1 MTETPPPSIWSE
13 RSALLER
20 FVQAQAARLRKG
32 YEADRGSVVA
42 ELARLRR
49 ALPRGGITPPE
60 AWEIL
65 ARDFPEEL
73 RGGGDAPSTYE
84 LAATSALSFFAL
96 HQQSKRKQSMHRRD
110 DKHRLGRA
118 AHTLMLRNES
128 DGVRRHMQAL
138 VRAGSFDAVLEHL
151 RALVTQL
158 RAAEIP
164 LDYAQLAVDLQDVQH
179 PGRIHRAR
187 ERWSRDFHRPIPST
201 ATDDPPV
208 PTATTATTAT
218 TAGENDA

>member
-1 MTETPPPSIWSE
+1 MTETPPFPTLKE
-13 RSALLER
+13 KTALLEG
-20 FVQAQAARLRKG
+20 FVQAQAARLWKG

-49 ALPRGGITPPE
+49 ALPHGGIAPPE

-65 ARDFPEEL
+65 ARDFHEKL
-73 RGGGDAPSTYE
+73 RGSGDAPSADE
-84 LAATSALSFFAL
+84 FAATSALSLFAL

-118 AHTLMLRNES
+118 AHTLMLRSDS
-128 DGVRRHMQAL
+128 DGVQRRMQAL
-138 VRAGSFDAVLEHL
+138 VRSGSFEAVLEHL

-164 LDYAQLAVDLQDVQH
+164 LDYAQLAVDLREVQH

-201 ATDDPPV
+201 STDPSDQTA
-208 PTATTATTAT
+208 PTA
-218 TAGENDA
+218 GDNDA